1 MNWCGQND
9 VAPYNL
15 SIVDHHICT
24 FILVS
29 SVIAVVFMLFVSLP
43 VGCHAFVLLMLAL
56 LGARFCLVL
65 WSICHEIE
73 QLHLPIYR
81 FAERRR

>member
-1 MNWCGQND
+1 VG
-9 VAPYNL
+9 PYNL
-15 SIVDHHICT
+15 FIVELRICT
-24 FILVS
+24 FNLES
-29 SVIAVVFMLFVSLP
+29 SVIAVGIYVFVSLP
-43 VGCHAFVLLMLAL
+43 VGCHAFVLPMLAL

>member
-1 MNWCGQND
+1 MNIER
-9 VAPYNL
+9 ASALPL
-15 SIVDHHICT
+15 SHQRG
-24 FILVS
+24 S
-29 SVIAVVFMLFVSLP
+29 SVIAVGIYVFCKFTRWLP
-43 VGCHAFVLLMLAL
+43 HLYFPMLAL

-81 FAERRR
+81 IRRKALLG

>member
-1 MNWCGQND
+1 M
-9 VAPYNL
+9 ASYNL
-15 SIVDHHICT
+15 FIVDHYICT
-24 FILVS
+24 FSLES
-29 SVIAVVFMLFVSLP
+29 SVILLVFISFVSLP
-43 VGCHAFVLLMLAL
+43 VGCHAFVSPMLAL